1 MLLDIVLEQ
10 LFVRLIMS
18 EALLVSPILG
28 TFVITEF
35 IMTMGAED
43 LRAFIISYFIE
54 TGIVVLSRLFIG
66 PWIEQ
71 LELYTQKAVIKLS
84 MKFKMCRNCFK
95 NILMKQLA
103 TQMQLM
109 SLNEYH

>member
-1 MLLDIVLEQ
+1 MFMLLDIVLEQ

-66 PWIEQ
+66 PWIE
-71 LELYTQKAVIKLS
+71 
-84 MKFKMCRNCFK
+84 
-95 NILMKQLA
+95 
-103 TQMQLM
+103 
-109 SLNEYH
+109 